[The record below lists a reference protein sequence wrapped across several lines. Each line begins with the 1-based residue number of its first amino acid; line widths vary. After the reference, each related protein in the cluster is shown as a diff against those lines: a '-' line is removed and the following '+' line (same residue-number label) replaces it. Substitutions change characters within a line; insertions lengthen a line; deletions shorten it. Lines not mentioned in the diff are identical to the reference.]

1 MSFNINANFGN
12 FVMEIQRQIQIL
24 LRALNKDT
32 TLGAMQ
38 AMCLPATKHS
48 TSNLKKHLD
57 VSCP

>member
-1 MSFNINANFGN
+1 
-12 FVMEIQRQIQIL
+12 MEIQRQIQIL